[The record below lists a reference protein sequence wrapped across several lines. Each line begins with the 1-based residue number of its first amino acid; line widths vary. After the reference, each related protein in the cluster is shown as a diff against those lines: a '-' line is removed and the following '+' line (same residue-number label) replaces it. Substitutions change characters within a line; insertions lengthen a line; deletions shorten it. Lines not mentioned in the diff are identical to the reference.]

1 ARPGSSSPKRREGE
15 PSSPSFSLSAPP
27 GDAPASPPPRRPGP
41 RPAGR
46 GAGRCGNS
54 RCTNRGGPRSPSR
67 PRSRAARRSRPAH
80 RPRSRPLPDSGTGR
94 GFARRCVRCR
104 TAGSRSGG
112 RGSGRSSSI
121 LRGKGFVLRS
131 PDIDPGR
138 ASRPIPLRR
147 QRAWVGRP
155 IPGGALRVSV
165 EALPRRSS
173 SARASWAMRAPP
185 TWTTSPRSIRSAR
198 CFARSLVMTRLS
210 VLVLGFLA
218 SCDGLR
224 LILRSP
230 SRPGAT
236 RTSSGGLA
244 DQACDREPQTL
255 FVVCPVLDPPERDEY
270 FSRARYAKPAVG
282 GERVREHEVVRPD
295 DMPGRPL
302 EARVG
307 VRVVDGDA
315 LLVLTCQDDVS
326 EQLDR
331 PALDAEALHCLI
343 AS

>member
-1 ARPGSSSPKRREGE
+1 M
-15 PSSPSFSLSAPP
+15 
-27 GDAPASPPPRRPGP
+27 
-41 RPAGR
+41 
-46 GAGRCGNS
+46 
-54 RCTNRGGPRSPSR
+54 
-67 PRSRAARRSRPAH
+67 
-80 RPRSRPLPDSGTGR
+80 
-94 GFARRCVRCR
+94 
-104 TAGSRSGG
+104 
-112 RGSGRSSSI
+112 
-121 LRGKGFVLRS
+121 
-131 PDIDPGR
+131 
-138 ASRPIPLRR
+138 
-147 QRAWVGRP
+147 
-155 IPGGALRVSV
+155 
-165 EALPRRSS
+165 PRRSS
-173 SARASWAMRAPP
+173 SARTSWAMRAPP
-185 TWTTSPRSIRSAR
+185 TWTTSPRSIRSAS
-198 CFARSLVMTRLS
+198 CTALSLVVMARLS

-270 FSRARYAKPAVG
+270 LSRARYAKPAVG

-331 PALDAEALHCLI
+331 PALDAEVLHCLI
-343 AS
+343 ASVVQRRTISTRDGSRPCSSHKNRTASSSVSPSWNGRRSGRPPPTSSAR

>member
-1 ARPGSSSPKRREGE
+1 M
-15 PSSPSFSLSAPP
+15 
-27 GDAPASPPPRRPGP
+27 
-41 RPAGR
+41 
-46 GAGRCGNS
+46 
-54 RCTNRGGPRSPSR
+54 
-67 PRSRAARRSRPAH
+67 
-80 RPRSRPLPDSGTGR
+80 
-94 GFARRCVRCR
+94 
-104 TAGSRSGG
+104 
-112 RGSGRSSSI
+112 
-121 LRGKGFVLRS
+121 
-131 PDIDPGR
+131 
-138 ASRPIPLRR
+138 
-147 QRAWVGRP
+147 
-155 IPGGALRVSV
+155 
-165 EALPRRSS
+165 PRRSS
-173 SARASWAMRAPP
+173 SARTSWAMRAPP

-331 PALDAEALHCLI
+331 PALDAEALHCLL
-343 AS
+343 ASVVVSACLIRPRAATPAATGDAPRFRHQRRTISTRDGSRPCSSHKNRTASSSVSPSWNGRRSGRPPPTSSAR

>member
-1 ARPGSSSPKRREGE
+1 M
-15 PSSPSFSLSAPP
+15 
-27 GDAPASPPPRRPGP
+27 
-41 RPAGR
+41 
-46 GAGRCGNS
+46 
-54 RCTNRGGPRSPSR
+54 
-67 PRSRAARRSRPAH
+67 
-80 RPRSRPLPDSGTGR
+80 
-94 GFARRCVRCR
+94 
-104 TAGSRSGG
+104 
-112 RGSGRSSSI
+112 
-121 LRGKGFVLRS
+121 
-131 PDIDPGR
+131 
-138 ASRPIPLRR
+138 
-147 QRAWVGRP
+147 
-155 IPGGALRVSV
+155 
-165 EALPRRSS
+165 PRRSS
-173 SARASWAMRAPP
+173 SARTSWAMRAPP

-331 PALDAEALHCLI
+331 PALDAEVLHCLI
-343 AS
+343 ASVVQRRTISTRDGSRPCSSHKNRTASSSVSPSWNGRRSGRPPPTSSAR